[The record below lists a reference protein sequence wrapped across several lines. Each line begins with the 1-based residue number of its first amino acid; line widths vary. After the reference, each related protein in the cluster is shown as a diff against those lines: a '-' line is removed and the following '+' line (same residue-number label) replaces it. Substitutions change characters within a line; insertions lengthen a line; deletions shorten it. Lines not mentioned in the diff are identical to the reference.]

1 MNWFKKT
8 RIKIAKAIKH
18 FFCWLKQIHSSFFSF
33 IKKIIFSIVPYLSR
47 RKWHAKLIRKTIK
60 YSFNL
65 FLFVVVLYYAVS
77 FNFLLLFGT
86 MPDIRIGKEPEMI
99 EGSELYTSDGVL
111 LSRYYIENRI
121 LVNYEDISKNVIDA
135 LIATEDV
142 RFYNHNGIDIKATFS
157 VLWYNLKGDNRGGST
172 ITQQL
177 AKNLYKTRKTSRGLL
192 GNIPYLNMVVVK
204 LKEWIT
210 AVKLERKYSK
220 EDILTMYLNVVS
232 FGKNIYGIHVA
243 AHSYFNK
250 LPSSLNLEEAAV
262 LVGMLKAPTAYNP
275 LFYPEKSLQRRNV
288 VLSQL
293 FKYNYINQL
302 ECDSLKKL
310 AVELSYVNLNSK
322 NSIEGSY
329 IRNAVENELAI
340 WCEESGYDLY
350 TAGLKIYTTIDSR
363 LQKYAE
369 EAVAI
374 QMKKLQQNFDIHWK
388 NANPWI
394 DSDGKEIPNYIED
407 FVKTTEL
414 YKQLSIKYNGNKDS
428 INIALR
434 KPHKVKL
441 FSYTKGEIEKTM
453 SSLDSIRYMKKFL
466 NTGFLAMEPQTGEIK
481 AWVGG
486 IDFNYFQ
493 YDHISQM
500 KRQPGS
506 TFKPFVYCAAID
518 NGWSPCDKLIDE
530 AVEITYEEK
539 GEIKKWSPNNAG
551 GKFTKEEMSLRTAM
565 SRSCNSITVQLS
577 EKVGFQ
583 KVADY
588 AQKMGVKSTLQ
599 PVPSI
604 GLGSNEVSLLELVAA
619 YGVFINQGVY
629 CEPLLVSKIT
639 DRDGHVIKVFT
650 SKSKKVLSDSTANKM
665 VYMLKGGIDEVGGTS
680 RSLLNY
686 NRIVSGNDLGGKTGT
701 TSNYSDGWF
710 IGVTNKLI
718 AGCWVG
724 GDDRCIHFRESA
736 KMEGAKTALPVF
748 GIFLTKVYSDSKTKK
763 YKSYFSNDIK
773 EISEKYDCEKQDSI
787 NNKLKNKVRT
797 FFKNIFK
804 KNKNKKEP
812 KTYSGKPKNK

>member
-1 MNWFKKT
+1 
-8 RIKIAKAIKH
+8 
-18 FFCWLKQIHSSFFSF
+18 
-33 IKKIIFSIVPYLSR
+33 
-47 RKWHAKLIRKTIK
+47 
-60 YSFNL
+60 
-65 FLFVVVLYYAVS
+65 
-77 FNFLLLFGT
+77 
-86 MPDIRIGKEPEMI
+86 
-99 EGSELYTSDGVL
+99 
-111 LSRYYIENRI
+111 
-121 LVNYEDISKNVIDA
+121 
-135 LIATEDV
+135 
-142 RFYNHNGIDIKATFS
+142 
-157 VLWYNLKGDNRGGST
+157 
-172 ITQQL
+172 
-177 AKNLYKTRKTSRGLL
+177 
-192 GNIPYLNMVVVK
+192 
-204 LKEWIT
+204 
-210 AVKLERKYSK
+210 
-220 EDILTMYLNVVS
+220 
-232 FGKNIYGIHVA
+232 
-243 AHSYFNK
+243 
-250 LPSSLNLEEAAV
+250 
-262 LVGMLKAPTAYNP
+262 
-275 LFYPEKSLQRRNV
+275 
-288 VLSQL
+288 
-293 FKYNYINQL
+293 
-302 ECDSLKKL
+302 
-310 AVELSYVNLNSK
+310 
-322 NSIEGSY
+322 
-329 IRNAVENELAI
+329 
-340 WCEESGYDLY
+340 
-350 TAGLKIYTTIDSR
+350 
-363 LQKYAE
+363 
-369 EAVAI
+369 
-374 QMKKLQQNFDIHWK
+374 
-388 NANPWI
+388 
-394 DSDGKEIPNYIED
+394 
-407 FVKTTEL
+407 
-414 YKQLSIKYNGNKDS
+414 
-428 INIALR
+428 
-434 KPHKVKL
+434 
-441 FSYTKGEIEKTM
+441 
-453 SSLDSIRYMKKFL
+453 
-466 NTGFLAMEPQTGEIK
+466 
-481 AWVGG
+481 
-486 IDFNYFQ
+486 
-493 YDHISQM
+493 
-500 KRQPGS
+500 
-506 TFKPFVYCAAID
+506 KPFVYCAAID

-748 GIFLTKVYSDSKTKK
+748 GIFLTKVYNDPLTKK
-763 YKSYFSNDIK
+763 YKSLFSIEIK
-773 EISEKYDCEKQDSI
+773 EIGEKYDCEKLDSI
-787 NNKLKNKVRT
+787 NNKFKNKIRT

-804 KNKNKKEP
+804 KNKNKKET